1 MSSYDGAEICELFG
15 VLALSTLANSI
26 PNTNSG
32 LYRNVGLILVRNGN
46 RKQQT
51 ESERRQLKHSN
62 RTVSNLKVVYFLDI
76 TNNLSNSTYK
86 SYRISNDKLFYL
98 NISSNLS
105 PPSY

>member
-1 MSSYDGAEICELFG
+1 MSSYDGAEVCELFG
-15 VLALSTLANSI
+15 VLVLSTLANSI
-26 PNTNSG
+26 PNRNSG
-32 LYRNVGLILVRNGN
+32 LYRNASLILVRNEN

-62 RTVSNLKVVYFLDI
+62 RTVSNLKVVDFLDI

-86 SYRISNDKLFYL
+86 SYRKPNDKLFYL
-98 NISSNLS
+98 NTSSNLP